1 MKKINLF
8 ATLLAVLSFAF
19 FACERPEQSEMDLSN
34 LTDTAT
40 ISGALVYD
48 AGVDTAGSADQYV
61 INQFKPVANRTVFV
75 EVPYS
80 SYNFNGNQEG
90 SKIFETTTD
99 AQGNFSIEIPTT
111 SNGLRNVTIRMQ
123 EFTAYRSEYKKM
135 EGSSPVFET
144 DMYRYTWVKENVTLK
159 PGSIEFMKEDDRVC
173 QFEKVSLEELKE
185 TITLVGNIQLAY
197 EAGFRKGIY
206 KAAANAT
213 VEFEAEYPEG
223 FDGVL
228 TAGTVTDAQGNY
240 RITLPLKSYKD
251 GFSSLNVKVLG
262 LAGDPYV
269 HYSTATDKQTLAGAY
284 VAENI
289 LSLYSVGDI
298 IEGME
303 HKMKTMYLRFTPG
316 YTNNLANSVS
326 PSTYTDNLVGWE
338 KYDGYTETVTISGK
352 YLLATSNGYGL
363 GTYTNTSGEG
373 IFYVNYGDIRGDKY
387 LFAPVNADGTFSFEL
402 PVTDK
407 EEKFEIN
414 SAYYTSREYRYTHYK
429 NEKET
434 IEIGGTYSIYVVDNE
449 IGAEWNNLGTTYL
462 KFTPSSTITTEQ
474 LNDIDWNP
482 YLVGWVID
490 PNKKEKATISAN
502 LYFPTE
508 KQFGVGSYAPATTRI
523 FTVEVNGVYYAAP
536 ISEGKFQLE
545 IPVKNSNEQ
554 FDVHFGSFEIA
565 SVSDYI
571 HYTSAKGDKQTL
583 NGKYVKRAWIGEN
596 KADRKAW
603 NELGDIYFQFKP
615 ADTYDKDVINWNDN
629 LADWHKSAEKTTK
642 LKVSANINFAAESA
656 FGKALYKPATD
667 YIIEI
672 NDGEFTYAAPVKN
685 GKYEVNIL
693 AKDANAEPNL
703 NFLTTEIKN
712 VKDYTHYVG
721 TTTADVRKLEG
732 AYNYYLWDGAD
743 AEKRVSWADLGNV
756 YYRFTPASTY
766 DLAKIKWNNN
776 LVGWIKSAERTQTR
790 QLYVDVNLAVETSY
804 AKGKYEPANGL
815 LFEITDGY
823 YTYAAPAENGKV
835 TFDVLVKDE
844 FTNVSATWNPSGITY
859 SFDEFVHYYDG
870 ETGKTRKLE
879 GYYSDYVVENRL
891 ESEPESK
898 LWTIY
903 LKYVPN
909 YSSFDLEQM
918 NWFNNL
924 AGWVANAELKV
935 SKTVTGSLY
944 RAVETGFYSGSYI
957 PAAFEVVTVE
967 VNGIE
972 FVGATDVDGNYS
984 IDVRMKYDEMPSSYS
999 VTNRIAYKEYEFEHY
1014 RRPNTQDIE
1023 KIAVRYGNSFTNYK
1037 ENIDAW
1043 YNRRAT
1049 YYRVVDHSTVDFWS
1063 YNIPGWINQKYK
1075 IVDDYNKTLTVKGVA
1090 KRAVEKKDATGNWI
1104 AQWENDKYRMIEV
1117 EILGRTYSVVA
1128 NSAGNYSVPVAVE
1141 NIETDYTN
1149 VYVRALSDLDDDNN
1163 RVKFIHYPEVDKT
1176 TQEVLV
1182 GHFYD
1187 SNVVDG
1193 TYTYTVASNA
1203 IEIKEPCVKS
1213 LFQPISAPL
1222 TWSNYDWISI
1232 LSE

>member
-1 MKKINLF
+1 MKRFNLF
-8 ATLLAVLSFAF
+8 ATLLAILSFAF

-40 ISGALVYD
+40 ISGTLVYD

-80 SYNFNGNQEG
+80 SYNFNNEQEG

-159 PGSIEFMKEDDRVC
+159 PGAIEFMKEDDRVC
-173 QFEKVSLEELKE
+173 QFEKVSLDELKE

-197 EAGFRKGIY
+197 ESGFRKGIY

-251 GFSSLNVKVLG
+251 GFKSLKVKVLG
-262 LAGDPYV
+262 LVGDPYV

-289 LSLYSVGDI
+289 LSVYGIGDI

-316 YTNNLANSVS
+316 YTNDLANSVS
-326 PSTYTDNLVGWE
+326 PSTYADNLVGWE
-338 KYDGYTETVTISGK
+338 KYDGYTEKVTISGK

-363 GTYTNTSGEG
+363 GTYANTLGEG
-373 IFYVNYGDIRGDKY
+373 VFYVNYGDSRGYKY
-387 LFAPVNADGTFSFEL
+387 LLAPVNADGTFSFEL

-407 EEKFEIN
+407 EAKFEEIT
-414 SAYYTSREYRYTHYK
+414 SAYYIDKEYRYTHYK

-434 IEIGGTYSIYVVDNE
+434 IEIDGTYSIYKEVKE
-449 IGAEWNNLGTTYL
+449 FGAEWNDLGTTYL
-462 KFTPSSTITTEQ
+462 KFNPSSTISSEQ

-482 YLVGWVID
+482 YLAGWVID
-490 PNKKEKATISAN
+490 LDKKEKATITAN

-508 KQFGVGSYAPATTRI
+508 TKFGVGSYVAANSRI
-523 FTVEVNGVYYAAP
+523 FTVEANGLYYAAP
-536 ISEGKFQLE
+536 IKNGKFQVE

-554 FDVHFGSFEIA
+554 FDVNFGSFEIDA
-565 SVSDYI
+565 VNDYV
-571 HYTSAKGDKQTL
+571 HYTSAKGEKQTL
-583 NGKYVKRAWIGEN
+583 NGRYVKRAWIGED
-596 KADRKAW
+596 KSDRKAW
-603 NELGDIYFQFKP
+603 NELGDIYFKFVP
-615 ADTYDKDVINWNDN
+615 DVTYDKDAINWNDN
-629 LADWHKSAEKTTK
+629 LAGWHKSAENTQ
-642 LKVSANINFAAESA
+642 
-656 FGKALYKPATD
+656 
-667 YIIEI
+667 
-672 NDGEFTYAAPVKN
+672 
-685 GKYEVNIL
+685 
-693 AKDANAEPNL
+693 
-703 NFLTTEIKN
+703 
-712 VKDYTHYVG
+712 
-721 TTTADVRKLEG
+721 VRKLYCDVYV
-732 AYNYYLWDGAD
+732 A
-743 AEKRVSWADLGNV
+743 AETG
-756 YYRFTPASTY
+756 
-766 DLAKIKWNNN
+766 
-776 LVGWIKSAERTQTR
+776 
-790 QLYVDVNLAVETSY
+790 Y
-804 AKGKYEPANGL
+804 AKGKYAPADGII
-815 LFEITDGY
+815 FEITDGTF
-823 YTYAAPAENGKV
+823 TYAAPAENGKV

-844 FTNVSATWNPSGITY
+844 FTNVNATWNPSGITY

-879 GYYSDYVVENRL
+879 GYYFDYVVENRL

-898 LWTIY
+898 LGTIY
-903 LKYVPN
+903 LKFTPEN
-909 YSSFDLEQM
+909 YSVSELEQM
-918 NWFNNL
+918 NWFDDL
-924 AGWVANAELKV
+924 AGWVADSERKV

-944 RAVETGFYSGSYI
+944 RAVETGFFAGGYI

-967 VNGIE
+967 VDGKS
-972 FVGATDVDGNYS
+972 FVGATDKDGNYS
-984 IDVRMKYDEMPSSYS
+984 IDVLMKYDETPSYCAVYNGITS
-999 VTNRIAYKEYEFEHY
+999 KEYVFDHY

-1043 YNRRAT
+1043 YTRKAT
-1049 YYRVVDHSTVDFWS
+1049 YYRVTSYSSSSTVDYWS

-1075 IVDDYNKTLTVKGVA
+1075 IVNGYTKTLTVKGVA
-1090 KRAVEKKDATGNWI
+1090 KRAVEKKDDTGNWT
-1104 AQWENDKYRMIEV
+1104 AQWENDKYRRIRV
-1117 EILGRTYSVVA
+1117 EILGRTYEVVA
-1128 NSAGNYSVPVAVE
+1128 NSSGNYSVPVAVE
-1141 NIETDYTN
+1141 EIETDYSG
-1149 VYVRALSDLDDDNN
+1149 VVVRALSDLDDDNN
-1163 RVKFIHYPEVDKT
+1163 RVKFIHYPEVDKAE
-1176 TQEVLV
+1176 QEVVL
-1182 GHFYD
+1182 GYFYD
-1187 SNVVDG
+1187 SSIVDG
-1193 TYTYTVASNA
+1193 SYTYTVASNA

-1213 LFQPISAPL
+1213 LFQPNWAPS
-1222 TWSNYDWISI
+1222 TWSNYDWNAI